1 MVVRFLNRYIPI
13 SCEKIRYAYPLL
25 ESRKRDENSERP
37 WDVTQTLK
45 QTKDNA
51 IVVIV
56 IT

>member
-1 MVVRFLNRYIPI
+1 MQTLL
-13 SCEKIRYAYPLL
+13 EKLLSLL